1 MEPKKLFRSNNNKII
16 AGICAGIAEYL
27 NADINIIR
35 VLFMFVTFFWGT
47 GILLYLILWVLIPVN
62 ESEHNNEA
70 FENNNVPVKKNLL
83 LIFGI
88 TILAFGTFS
97 LFSLI
102 GGMVFKQIFFL
113 PFGIV
118 PFFEIL
124 FALSIIALGLYVVF
138 GYVNKKDQNENTN
151 QKVLSKSFINKKIF
165 GVCAGIA
172 EYFKIDPTIVRVVWI
187 IFSFIS
193 FGIAVILYL
202 VLGII
207 LPNDQIIKRSI

>member
-16 AGICAGIAEYL
+16 AGVCAGLAEYL
-27 NADINIIR
+27 NADINIVR
-35 VLFMFVTFFWGT
+35 VLFMFITFFWGS
-47 GILLYLILWVLIPVN
+47 GILLYLILWVFIPV
-62 ESEHNNEA
+62 SETENNNEIP
-70 FENNNVPVKKNLL
+70 NVPVKNNLL
-83 LIFGI
+83 LILGI
-88 TILAFGTFS
+88 IILAFGAFS

-102 GGMVFKQIFFL
+102 GGILFKHVFFL
-113 PFGIV
+113 PFRVI
-118 PFFEIL
+118 PFFETL
-124 FALSIIALGLYVVF
+124 FALSLIAFGIYIVF
-138 GYVNKKDQNENTN
+138 GYVNKNNRNENTN
-151 QKVLSKSFINKKIF
+151 QKVLSKSLINKKIL